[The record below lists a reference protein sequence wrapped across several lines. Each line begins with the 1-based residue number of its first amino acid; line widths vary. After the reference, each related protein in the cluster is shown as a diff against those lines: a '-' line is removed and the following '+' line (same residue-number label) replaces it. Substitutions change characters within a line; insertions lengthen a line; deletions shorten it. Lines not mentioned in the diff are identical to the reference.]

1 MKITLNYVKSVL
13 SSKPAP
19 NNPFHLPSDRSYYDL
34 WLDLEWPDIND
45 CALQYARIELRY
57 LGLHED
63 PNGIKD
69 TLVQKLI
76 DRGRLFIIDPLT
88 GEILSW
94 KDLGID
100 LPDRV

>member
-1 MKITLNYVKSVL
+1 MEIALNYVKSVL
-13 SSKPAP
+13 SSKLAP
-19 NNPFHLPSDRSYYDL
+19 NNPFHLPSDRSYYDI
-34 WLDLEWPDIND
+34 WLNQEWPDIND
-45 CALQYARIELRY
+45 CALQYARNDLRY

-63 PNGIKD
+63 PNDIKD
-69 TLVQKLI
+69 ELVQQLI

-94 KDLGID
+94 KGLGIG